1 MSARQGPTAG
11 GKEAPEMR
19 GWLIPPAVVLTLAL
33 ALPAQPAQA
42 GVLDRVKETG
52 VFRIGYRADAP
63 PYSYQDSRGRP
74 AGYIVDLC
82 REVAGALGSG
92 VKPQYVLVHAGERF
106 RAVHDGKIDILC
118 DPSSITLERRATV
131 DFSMPT
137 FLDGAG
143 VLSRQSK
150 PVQRFEDL
158 ERKRVGVLIGT
169 TTERVLTEALKS
181 LGVNA
186 TVVPVLDHRNGM
198 KMVEDTDL
206 DAYVADRSIL
216 AAMLREGGR
225 PGFELS
231 RRYFSYETYGLALPH
246 NDSAFRLLVDKT
258 LAQLYRSGRIKA
270 ILAKTF
276 GDAPSDEMLEA
287 MFVINSLPER

>member
-1 MSARQGPTAG
+1 
-11 GKEAPEMR
+11 MR

-33 ALPAQPAQA
+33 ALPAQPATA

-82 REVAGALGSG
+82 REVAAALGSG

-106 RAVHDGKIDILC
+106 KAVHDGKIDILC

-158 ERKRVGVLIGT
+158 DRKRVGVLIGT
-169 TTERVLTEALKS
+169 TTERVLTDALKS

-186 TVVPVLDHRNGM
+186 TIVPVLDHRNGM

>member
-1 MSARQGPTAG
+1 
-11 GKEAPEMR
+11 MR
-19 GWLIPPAVVLTLAL
+19 GWLIPPAVMLTLAL
-33 ALPAQPAQA
+33 ALPAQPAVA

-106 RAVHDGKIDILC
+106 KAVHDGKIDILC

-143 VLSRQSK
+143 VLSRQSN

-186 TVVPVLDHRNGM
+186 TIVPVLDHRNGM

-216 AAMLREGGR
+216 SAMLREGGR

-270 ILAKTF
+270 ILARTF